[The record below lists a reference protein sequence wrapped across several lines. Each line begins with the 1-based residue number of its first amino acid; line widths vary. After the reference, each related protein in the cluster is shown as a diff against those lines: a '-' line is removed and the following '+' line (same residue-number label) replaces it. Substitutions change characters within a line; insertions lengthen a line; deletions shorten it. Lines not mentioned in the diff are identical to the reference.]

1 MSVRTVR
8 WWVLSIGVWACGW
21 GVSVAQ
27 INMPDPALIHG
38 RAIPA
43 PELPNGTVTVRVVRE
58 AIGNNITGQ
67 NVRVTAEGVEQTD
80 ATDDQGR
87 AEFAGLP
94 GGSEVRAEAVVDGES
109 LESEPFTVPTSGGLR
124 VILIAGLEEAAAR
137 ARAQA
142 AQEAAAPPVEGVV
155 VFGPNTRVFIEFQ
168 DDALQVFYLLEI
180 LNNARARV
188 DIGGPLILDLP
199 TGAGGATVLQGSSV
213 TASVSGD
220 RLTVTGPFAPGVTSV
235 QVGFQLQQNSSDLTL
250 QQTWP
255 APLEQLSVG
264 VQKVGALSVS
274 SPQFSTVGEVNA
286 ETGTPFFLAN
296 GPAMAAGSTLT
307 LQLSNLPARSQTPRI
322 VALSLAAGMIA
333 VGIWLAMSAP
343 PVVREPRP
351 RLIERRDAL
360 LAELAPL
367 EQQRRTAGPL
377 PPADEER
384 RQQLIADI
392 EQAYGELDAVRVRS
406 RGGDGDVAA

>member
-1 MSVRTVR
+1 MSARAVR
-8 WWVLSIGVWACGW
+8 WWVLSVGVWACGV
-21 GVSVAQ
+21 GVSAAQ

-43 PELPNGTVTVRVVRE
+43 PELPDGTVTVRVVRE
-58 AIGNNITGQ
+58 AIGNNVTGQ
-67 NVRVTAEGVEQTD
+67 EVRVTAEGAEHTA

-87 AEFAGLP
+87 AEFADLP
-94 GGSEVRAEAVVDGES
+94 VGADARAESVVDGEA
-109 LESEPFTVPTSGGLR
+109 LESVPFSVPTSGGLR

-142 AQEAAAPPVEGVV
+142 AEEAAAPPVEGVV
-155 VFGPNTRVFIEFQ
+155 VLGPNTRVFMEFQ
-168 DDALQVFYLLEI
+168 DDTLQVFYLLEI

-199 TGAGGATVLQGSSV
+199 TGAGGAAVLEGSSP
-213 TASVSGD
+213 TATVNGD
-220 RLTVTGPFAPGVTSV
+220 RLTVTGPFAPGVTSA
-235 QVGFQLQQNSSDLTL
+235 QVGFQLRQDSSDFTF

-255 APLEQLSVG
+255 VPLEQLSVA
-264 VQKVGALSVS
+264 VQKLGALSVS
-274 SPQFSTVGEVNA
+274 SPQFSTVGEVNS

-296 GPAMAAGSTLT
+296 GPAMAAGSTLSV
-307 LQLSNLPARSQTPRI
+307 QLANLPVHSRTPRM

-333 VGIWLAMSAP
+333 IGVWWAISAP

-360 LAELAPL
+360 FAELAPL
-367 EQQRRTAGPL
+367 EKRQRAGDPL
-377 PPADEER
+377 PRADEARRER
-384 RQQLIADI
+384 LIA
-392 EQAYGELDAVRVRS
+392 ELEEVCGELDVARGRPQGGGGAVT
-406 RGGDGDVAA
+406 A